1 LAFQSKGG
9 EIKRMA
15 FIDVLRFTAASAL
28 VGAALCGCQGDDNA
42 LPLPPDAGSADGHSD
57 ATASHDG
64 AAEASTDAGSAA
76 DGPGDAGAQSDSGDG
91 APTSEAGDD
100 TGEVDGVAL
109 SDAGDAAAD

>member
-1 LAFQSKGG
+1 
-9 EIKRMA
+9 MA

-42 LPLPPDAGSADGHSD
+42 LPLPPDAGSVDGHSD

-76 DGPGDAGAQSDSGDG
+76 DGPGDTAQSESGDG
-91 APTSEAGDD
+91 PPVSESGDD
-100 TGEVDGVAL
+100 TGEVDGAAG
-109 SDAGDAAAD
+109 SDAGDEAAD